1 MRGFVKLRMYFRYF
15 GAEVSSPVN
24 YAIAAGIGAAILLL
38 QGSGPL
44 SSPIP
49 YIVPVL
55 VQSFSKSYL
64 RYTHRHSE
72 RLLSLPGKRSDPAF
86 IMDRRGNVLLSY
98 GYTHR
103 NFTEGGVQSLRDL
116 LGPAE
121 ADRILSAISTEEGG
135 REFNAYSPLFAAW
148 YEVKVSSEPKQE
160 DVLVWFRDITKY
172 HRIDETMEQ
181 VREYGNQIIEEL
193 PQLVEHDSSLERLAP
208 LFLALGYQ
216 AVFIARAGAQ
226 YQLHGRV
233 YKEEEGELH
242 SSEPIAVS
250 QESAAPIWASR
261 QENRVIYAERD
272 RGESEDEFVQRY
284 PVDPRVRSF
293 LDSSVENF
301 VNYHEGEVSVIAFN
315 LQRRIVPRDLVAMEV
330 LVNNARSVTRMVSYA
345 KENERRFLQAVQ
357 GLCAA
362 AEFSDEITGRHIW
375 RVNEYARML
384 AGDLGFSREETK
396 YIGQVAAMHDI
407 GKIAIPEIIKLER
420 RLSPEERSRMEM
432 HTAIGAQIIRTMIS
446 CCGQEEQADT
456 RLSMAGEIAL
466 SHHQN
471 WDGSGYPRIVDRSGN
486 WVDPLSVSEE
496 EYRSLRPL
504 KGEEIPLSA
513 RIVALADTYDALRSE
528 RQYKPAFSHN
538 EVIKLIRRDERSGI
552 GAAERFGPDL
562 AEIFERRQGRMAEI
576 YQEFS

>member
-1 MRGFVKLRMYFRYF
+1 MRSFAKFRLYLRYL
-15 GAEVSSPVN
+15 GAEVASPVN

-44 SSPIP
+44 SSPVP

-64 RYTHRHSE
+64 RYKNRHSE

-86 IMDRRGNVLLSY
+86 IMDRRGTVLLSS
-98 GYTHR
+98 GTTR
-103 NFTEGGVQSLRDL
+103 RRFAEAGVRSLSDL
-116 LGPAE
+116 LEPADAE
-121 ADRILSAISTEEGG
+121 RILSAADSEEGA
-135 REFNAYSPLFAAW
+135 REFNAFSPLFQGW
-148 YEVKVSSEPKQE
+148 YEVKVSTETKRE
-160 DVLVWFRDITKY
+160 DVLVWFRDITKFR
-172 HRIDETMEQ
+172 RIDETLEQ
-181 VREYGNQIIEEL
+181 VREYGNRIIEEL
-193 PQLVEHDSSLERLAP
+193 PQLVEHDTSLERLAP
-208 LFLALGYQ
+208 LFLTLGYR
-216 AVFIARAGAQ
+216 AVFIARTDAESR
-226 YQLHGRV
+226 LHGQV
-233 YKEEEGELH
+233 YKEEGDQLH
-242 SSEPIAVS
+242 ASEPIAVS
-250 QESAAPIWASR
+250 RESAAPIWASR
-261 QENRVIYAERD
+261 QEERVIYAERAQ
-272 RGESEDEFVQRY
+272 GESEDEFVRRY
-284 PVDPRVRSF
+284 PVDPRVRAF
-293 LDSSVENF
+293 LGHPVENF

-384 AGDLGFSREETK
+384 AGDLGFSPEGVK

-407 GKIAIPEIIKLER
+407 GKIAIPEIIKLDR
-420 RLSPEERSRMEM
+420 RLNPEERSRMEM
-432 HTAIGAQIIRTMIS
+432 HTAIGAQIIRTMVN
-446 CCGQEEQADT
+446 CCGEGDE

-471 WDGSGYPRIVDRSGN
+471 WNGSGYPRIVDRAGN

-496 EYRSLRPL
+496 EYRRLRPL

-538 EVIKLIRRDERSGI
+538 EVIKLIRRDERSGLE
-552 GAAERFGPDL
+552 AAERFGSDL
-562 AEIFERRQGRMAEI
+562 AELFERRQGRMAEI
-576 YQEFS
+576 YREFS